1 MTKKGNNI
9 PGRGKSMTKGLR
21 LEEAQAQRRNV
32 SWGAGN
38 HHEGFGIP
46 TWIPTYI
53 PQHILQPGAPKTC
66 DLREQPHPYWALM
79 APPGAQES
87 SKANHRGQ
95 NTRTVQ
101 RTYKVYPTLLKT
113 LQASVA
119 GGSLWLE
126 LRLEAKD

>member
-21 LEEAQAQRRNV
+21 LEEAQAQRGNV

-66 DLREQPHPYWALM
+66 GLREQPHPYWATHGT
-79 APPGAQES
+79 PRCPGELKGKPQRAEY
-87 SKANHRGQ
+87 Q
-95 NTRTVQ
+95 NC
-101 RTYKVYPTLLKT
+101 
-113 LQASVA
+113 
-119 GGSLWLE
+119 
-126 LRLEAKD
+126 AKDI